1 MFDGVRHYPIGLL
14 HDLFMYT
21 DENTRRTPLPWRI
34 NIRLTN
40 FPTDKL
46 LRSPSVE
53 AAQDAFMSMIKEVKP
68 YAFSLFTPRL
78 LLQVLTRDVGR
89 FSSIWINKA
98 SNEPFQEGS
107 IPALGVFNQRYQAA
121 HGDNT
126 NDLI

>member
-68 YAFSLFTPRL
+68 YTFFAFYSTFAVAGTYAGCR
-78 LLQVLTRDVGR
+78 QIFFDMDQQ
-89 FSSIWINKA
+89 S
-98 SNEPFQEGS
+98 E
-107 IPALGVFNQRYQAA
+107 
-121 HGDNT
+121 
-126 NDLI
+126 